1 MNCYDNFKPR
11 CTVDE
16 VMKVYNKIPIP
27 ATQAAYT
34 CFCYYIHQNN

>member
-16 VMKVYNKIPIP
+16 VMKVQNEIPIP
-27 ATQAAYT
+27 T
-34 CFCYYIHQNN
+34 CNTGSIYLL